1 MALVV
6 LAALGQEAPIMEF
19 LAAVQYL
26 AALHLRGAVVVQ
38 TQRVQLQVVEV
49 LAQDRLEAQRP
60 DLLGLETHQALAHLK
75 ETTAEV
81 AEKLPLIMVQR
92 EAVALALLVQ
102 MRVVAVAATAAQ
114 EQHLVFLAVL

>member
-1 MALVV
+1 
-6 LAALGQEAPIMEF
+6 MEF

-60 DLLGLETHQALAHLK
+60 DLLGLETHQALARLK
-75 ETTAEV
+75 ATT
-81 AEKLPLIMVQR
+81 
-92 EAVALALLVQ
+92 VAL
-102 MRVVAVAATAAQ
+102 VVVVVVVT
-114 EQHLVFLAVL
+114 VLAVVVVRVQLAARKPVDWLQEASVHRLA